1 MSGIQGLVTVQVIER
16 AMYFE
21 SCHSK
26 RTIAALLADEK
37 GIFSVTGSHAGSE
50 NGL

>member
-1 MSGIQGLVTVQVIER
+1 VQVIER
-16 AMYFE
+16 ATDFE

-26 RTIAALLADEK
+26 STIAALLADEK
-37 GIFSVTGSHAGSE
+37 GIFSVTGSHASCE